1 MDPSLYV
8 VETFAPHLHSIF
20 QVEVAPGT
28 SLPFE
33 LTAVERGPDH
43 PRVLMFSLMFRGPAD
58 PVYPQRV
65 YRLQHAALGEMDF
78 FLVPVARQEKGV
90 DYQAVFNRMLKAAS
104 APHP

>member
-8 VETFAPHLHSIF
+8 VETFAPHLHSVF

-33 LTAVERGPDH
+33 LTEVEPGPAH
-43 PRVLMFSLMFRGPAD
+43 PRMLMFSLMFRGPAD
-58 PVYPQRV
+58 PVYPQGI
-65 YRLQHAALGEMDF
+65 YPMQHAALGKMDF
-78 FLVPVARQEKGV
+78 FLVPVARQETGV
-90 DYQAVFNRMLKAAS
+90 QYQAVFNRMIKAAP